1 MAQLGIEIEGLEGIV
16 DALSQLP
23 DLTQEVL
30 KDASDASLYGMVTP
44 LAAYP
49 PPLTNQR
56 YVRTGQLGRGWRGR
70 PEFRQ
75 QRAFTFV
82 GTLSNPT
89 PYVAQVQDISSQEDI
104 FKGRW
109 QTIQEVLRREL
120 PRVESQFQAA
130 VERLAAILQ
139 GGR

>member
-1 MAQLGIEIEGLEGIV
+1 MANLGIEIEGMEGIV
-16 DALSQLP
+16 DALRELP
-23 DLTQEVL
+23 DLTGEVL
-30 KDASDASLYGMVTP
+30 RDASDAALYGMVTP

-49 PPLTNQR
+49 PELPNQR

-75 QRAFTFV
+75 QRGFEFR

-89 PYVAQVQDISSQEDI
+89 PYVERVQDIGKQERI

-109 QTIQEVLRREL
+109 QTIQEVLRREM
-120 PRVESQFQAA
+120 PRIESQFEAA
-130 VERLAAILQ
+130 MERLAALLA